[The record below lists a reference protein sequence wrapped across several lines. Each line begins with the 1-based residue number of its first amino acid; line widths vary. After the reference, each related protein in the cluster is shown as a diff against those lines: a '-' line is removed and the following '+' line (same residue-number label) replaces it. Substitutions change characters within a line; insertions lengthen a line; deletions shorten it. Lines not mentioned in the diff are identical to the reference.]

1 MKTGEQIVMNK
12 IKSNCFYFSLL
23 LLLLFMLFVVCGVY
37 ANETGRVYPI
47 SFAELKSLLK
57 IKVPP
62 EHSKLMAEVLNA
74 KKQNKT
80 SGEIGKMLLLQFN
93 IKKSDLLPLLKQMN
107 VPDKM
112 EEFCTDM
119 VLNKKPVLELVIK
132 GAITAPKYSP
142 QYNMAKNFI
151 KDIKKTLSI
160 MGSNFNI
167 RVVLYPG
174 GVMGDEPDFIRKVKL
189 GQLQFASG
197 TLAMGEM
204 VCPALSVFDLP
215 FLFDYEPKLYYDEL
229 KYCEID
235 WVFGKAAPT
244 INRLLEEKGFILGGI
259 VDAGGYINIASLKVP
274 IRTAEDLK
282 KITFYA
288 LPYSRIAGDVNR
300 VCGFNKTI
308 VCKIFDMPT
317 MVATGML
324 NSGPCAWYT
333 QILMQA
339 LSSNFKYVTSFP
351 IRGYM
356 AGISL
361 QSKEMYEDLLKIAE
375 ISEVFTGITKE
386 AALNSARSILLLQYK
401 TIKETVRYK
410 IRSLEAKSRKVIIE
424 KKIYEVIELKN
435 EEIEK
440 IKSRVLPLYYELADK
455 KGKYPKWFLDE
466 ILGYREEYR
475 KLKKEGMLTEM
486 WYKKGI
492 FPDGYDEYAW
502 IKTWGSKQK

>member
-1 MKTGEQIVMNK
+1 MYK
-12 IKSNCFYFSLL
+12 IKSNSFYFSLL
-23 LLLLFMLFVVCGVY
+23 LILLFIVFVNQRVY
-37 ANETGRVYPI
+37 ADETDRVYSI
-47 SFAELKSLLK
+47 SFAELKSLLN
-57 IKVPP
+57 ICVP
-62 EHSKLMAEVLNA
+62 HRYSKLMDTVLAA
-74 KKQNKT
+74 KKENKT
-80 SGEIGKMLLLQFN
+80 PKEIEKILLLQFN
-93 IKKSDLLPLLKQMN
+93 IKKSDLLPLLKKMN

-112 EEFCTDM
+112 EDFCTDM
-119 VLNKKPVLELVIK
+119 MLNKNPVLELVIK
-132 GAITAPKYSP
+132 GAVTAPKYSP
-142 QYNMAKNFI
+142 QYNMAKKFI
-151 KDIKKTLSI
+151 KDIKKTLST

-174 GVMGDEPDFIRKVKL
+174 GVMGDEPDFIRKVRL

-215 FLFDYEPKLYYDEL
+215 FLFDYEPRLYYDEL

-235 WVFGKAAPT
+235 WIFGKAAPT
-244 INRLLEEKGFILGGI
+244 INRLLEENGFILGGI
-259 VDAGGYINIASLKVP
+259 VDVGGYINIASLNVP
-274 IRTAEDLK
+274 IRTAADLK

-288 LPYSRIAGDVNR
+288 LPYSRIAGDVNEA
-300 VCGFNKTI
+300 CGFNKTI
-308 VCKIFDMPT
+308 VCKIFDMPA

-339 LSSNFKYVTSFP
+339 LSSTFKYVTSFP

-356 AGISL
+356 GGISL
-361 QSKEMYEDLLKIAE
+361 QSKDMYEDLLKIAG

-386 AALNSARSILLLQYK
+386 AALNSARNILLLQYK
-401 TIKETVRYK
+401 TIKEEVRYK

-424 KKIYEVIELKN
+424 KKIYEVVEMKD

-466 ILGYREEYR
+466 ILSYREEYR
-475 KLKKEGMLTEM
+475 KFKKEGKLTDK
-486 WYKKGI
+486 WYKEGI
-492 FPDGYDEYAW
+492 YPDGYDEYAW
-502 IKTWGSKQK
+502 IKTWGE